1 MTRNLTAGPP
11 TRLIVLFTLPLL
23 VGNVF
28 QQLYQFTDA
37 AVVGRLVGLDGL
49 ASVGATNGLVFLLIG
64 FTWGSSA
71 GLAIPTAR
79 AFGAGDLVAMR
90 RFVAAGAYVSAGLA
104 AAIMVA
110 GTLAARPL
118 LRLMDTPPEIMDG
131 AVAFITLTCLGGGAM
146 VAFNFLSATI
156 RALGDSRTPLVF
168 LVLSCTLNAGLSFAF
183 VGGLH
188 LGVRGA
194 ALATVVA
201 QLVSVVL
208 CLVLIVRRMPELH
221 LSRDDWRPR
230 RHEMAEPVRIGLPM
244 GFQMSVIAI
253 GTLVLQY
260 GINGLGAE
268 SVAAFTAAMRVDQLA
283 AAPLNS
289 FGIAM
294 ATFVAQNRGA
304 RQWRRIRAGVV
315 RISGVSVSVA
325 VVVGL
330 TLIAVSG
337 PIAELFVGPGQ
348 AGVVAMVRQYFL
360 VNGGLYAILA
370 MVFIMRNT
378 VQGLGLSAVPTV
390 SGFLEL
396 TMRAVAGL
404 VLVHHLGFLGVCLAA
419 PLAWVGSVIPTS
431 VAWTVQRRRL
441 LEEERLAAPAPAGRT
456 WALAPAPGLPVGS
469 AAADPAD
476 RQPDELLDEVA
487 RREEL
492 GTEAE
497 LEAVAGAVPL
507 ATNA

>member
-49 ASVGATNGLVFLLIG
+49 AAVGATNGLVFLLIG

-79 AFGAGDLVAMR
+79 AFGAGDMTAMR
-90 RFVAAGAYVSAGLA
+90 RFVAAGAYVSAALA
-104 AAIMVA
+104 AIIMVA
-110 GTLAARPL
+110 GSLAARPL
-118 LRLMDTPPEIMDG
+118 LHLMNTPPEIIDG
-131 AVAFITLTCLGGGAM
+131 SVAFITMTCLGGAAM
-146 VAFNFLSATI
+146 VAFNFLSSTI

-168 LVLSCTLNAGLSFAF
+168 LVISCCLNAGLSLAF

-188 LGVRGA
+188 MGVRGA
-194 ALATVVA
+194 ALATVIA

-208 CLVLIVRRMPELH
+208 CLALIVRRMPELH

-244 GFQMSVIAI
+244 GFSMSVIAI
-253 GTLVLQY
+253 GSLVLQY

-304 RQWRRIRAGVV
+304 RQWHRIRTGVF
-315 RISGVSVSVA
+315 RISFVSIAIA

-330 TLIAVSG
+330 TLVAISG

-360 VNGGLYAILA
+360 VNGALYSILA
-370 MVFIMRNT
+370 MVFILRNT
-378 VQGLGLSAVPTV
+378 VQGLGLSAVPTL

-396 TMRAVAGL
+396 VMRAAAGL
-404 VLVHHLGFLGVCLAA
+404 VLVHRLGFLGACVAA
-419 PLAWVGSVIPTS
+419 PLAWIGSVIPTS
-431 VAWTVQRRRL
+431 IAWASQRRRL
-441 LEEERLAAPAPAGRT
+441 VDEERLAAAG
-456 WALAPAPGLPVGS
+456 AAPGPRPTDEHVPV
-469 AAADPAD
+469 AVRATTP
-476 RQPDELLDEVA
+476 RDEAYDEVA
-487 RREEL
+487 
-492 GTEAE
+492 TEAE
-497 LEAVAGAVPL
+497 LEAIGESASL
-507 ATNA
+507 AASA

>member
-11 TRLIVLFTLPLL
+11 TRLIILFTLPLL

-49 ASVGATNGLVFLLIG
+49 ASVGATNGLVFMLIG

-79 AFGAGDLVAMR
+79 AFGAGDMTAMR
-90 RFVAAGAYVSAGLA
+90 RFVAAGAYVSAALA
-104 AAIMVA
+104 AIIMVL
-110 GTLAARPL
+110 GTVAARPL
-118 LRLMDTPPEIMDG
+118 LQLMHTPPEIIDG
-131 AVAFITLTCLGGGAM
+131 SVAFITMTCLGGVAM
-146 VAFNFLSATI
+146 VAFNFLASTI

-168 LVLSCTLNAGLSFAF
+168 LVISCSLNAGLSLAF

-188 LGVRGA
+188 MGVRGA
-194 ALATVVA
+194 ALATVIA
-201 QLVSVVL
+201 QLVSVLL
-208 CLVLIVRRMPELH
+208 CLGLIARRMPELH
-221 LSRDDWRPR
+221 LTRDDWRLRPR
-230 RHEMAEPVRIGLPM
+230 EMAEPVRIGIPM

-253 GTLVLQY
+253 GSLVLQY

-268 SVAAFTAAMRVDQLA
+268 SVAAFTAALRVDQLA

-294 ATFVAQNRGA
+294 ATYVAQNRGA
-304 RQWRRIRAGVV
+304 RQWHRIRTGVF
-315 RISGVSVSVA
+315 RISFVSIAIA

-330 TLIAVSG
+330 TLIVVSG

-348 AGVVAMVRQYFL
+348 GGVVAMVRQYFL
-360 VNGGLYAILA
+360 VNGALYSILA
-370 MVFIMRNT
+370 MVFLMRNT
-378 VQGLGLSAVPTV
+378 VQGLGLSAVPTL

-396 TMRAVAGL
+396 VMRAVAGL
-404 VLVHHLGFLGVCLAA
+404 FLVRQLGFLGVCFAA

-431 VAWTVQRRRL
+431 IAWVIQRRRL
-441 LEEERLAAPAPAGRT
+441 IEEERLALAGAAPGPRADAGRAT
-456 WALAPAPGLPVGS
+456 PALVGPHD
-469 AAADPAD
+469 DPSTLD
-476 RQPDELLDEVA
+476 ETDDELATV
-487 RREEL
+487 
-492 GTEAE
+492 TE
-497 LEAVAGAVPL
+497 LEALGESVPL
-507 ATNA
+507 GATA

>member
-1 MTRNLTAGPP
+1 MTRNLTLGPP

-49 ASVGATNGLVFLLIG
+49 AAVGATNGLVFLLIG

-79 AFGAGDLVAMR
+79 AFGAGDLTAMR
-90 RFVAAGAYVSAGLA
+90 RFVAAGAYVSAALA
-104 AAIMVA
+104 LAIMVV

-131 AVAFITLTCLGGGAM
+131 SVAFITMTCLGGAAM
-146 VAFNFLSATI
+146 VAFNFLSSTI

-168 LVLSCTLNAGLSFAF
+168 LVISCCLNAALSFAF

-188 LGVRGA
+188 LGVVGA

-201 QLVSVVL
+201 QLVSVLL
-208 CLVLIVRRMPELH
+208 CLRLIVRKMPELH
-221 LSRDDWRPR
+221 LGREDWRPR
-230 RHEMAEPVRIGLPM
+230 WHEMAEPVRIGLPM

-260 GINGLGAE
+260 GINGLGAP

-294 ATFVAQNRGA
+294 ATYVAQNRGA
-304 RQWRRIRAGVV
+304 RQWRRIRVGVF
-315 RISGVSVSVA
+315 RISFVSIGVA

-337 PIAELFVGPGQ
+337 PIARLFVGG
-348 AGVVAMVRQYFL
+348 GEEYVVGLVRQYFT
-360 VNGGLYAILA
+360 VNGALYSILA

-378 VQGLGLSAVPTV
+378 VQGLGLSAVPTL

-396 TMRAVAGL
+396 VMRAVAGL
-404 VLVHHLGFLGVCLAA
+404 LLVHQFGFLGVCFAA
-419 PLAWVGSVIPTS
+419 PLAWIGSVIPTS
-431 VAWTVQRRRL
+431 IAWAAQRRRL
-441 LEEERLAAPAPAGRT
+441 IEEEELATVCPGARPAVAG
-456 WALAPAPGLPVGS
+456 PVE
-469 AAADPAD
+469 P
-476 RQPDELLDEVA
+476 
-487 RREEL
+487 
-492 GTEAE
+492 EAVSE
-497 LEAVAGAVPL
+497 LEAVGESTPY
-507 ATNA
+507 ATSA

>member
-1 MTRNLTAGPP
+1 MTRSLTAGPP

-79 AFGAGDLVAMR
+79 AFGAGDMAAMR
-90 RFVAAGAYVSAGLA
+90 RFVAAGAYVSAALA
-104 AAIMVA
+104 AVIMVT

-118 LRLMDTPPEIMDG
+118 LHLMNTPPEIIDG
-131 AVAFITLTCLGGGAM
+131 SVAFITMTCLGGGAM
-146 VAFNFLSATI
+146 VAFNFLSSTI

-168 LVLSCTLNAGLSFAF
+168 LVMSCCLNAGLSVGF

-188 LGVRGA
+188 MGVRGA
-194 ALATVVA
+194 ALATVIA
-201 QLVSVVL
+201 QLVSVVA
-208 CLVLIVRRMPELH
+208 CLALIARRMPELH

-244 GFQMSVIAI
+244 GFSMSVIAI
-253 GTLVLQY
+253 GSLVLQY

-304 RQWRRIRAGVV
+304 RQWHRIRTGVF
-315 RISGVSVSVA
+315 RVSFVSIAIA

-330 TLIAVSG
+330 TLITISG

-348 AGVVAMVRQYFL
+348 PGVVAMVHRYFL
-360 VNGGLYAILA
+360 VNGALYSILA

-378 VQGLGLSAVPTV
+378 VQGLGLSAVPTL

-396 TMRAVAGL
+396 VMRAVAGL
-404 VLVHHLGFLGVCLAA
+404 VLVHHLGFLGAIVAA
-419 PLAWVGSVIPTS
+419 PLAWIGSVVPTS
-431 VAWTVQRRRL
+431 IAWTVQRRRL
-441 LEEERLAAPAPAGRT
+441 IEEEHLAAVGA
-456 WALAPAPGLPVGS
+456 APGPRTVDEHG
-469 AAADPAD
+469 PATAGH
-476 RQPDELLDEVA
+476 RGAYDELA
-487 RREEL
+487 
-492 GTEAE
+492 TEAE
-497 LEAVAGAVPL
+497 LDALGQSEPL
-507 ATNA
+507 AASA

>member
-1 MTRNLTAGPP
+1 MTRNLTVGPP

-49 ASVGATNGLVFLLIG
+49 GAVGATNGLVFLLIG

-79 AFGAGDLVAMR
+79 AFGAGDMVAMR
-90 RFVAAGAYVSAGLA
+90 RFVAAGTYLSI
-104 AAIMVA
+104 AIALFITVV
-110 GTLAARPL
+110 GSLAARPL
-118 LRLMDTPPEIMDG
+118 LQLMNTPPELIDG
-131 AVAFITLTCLGGGAM
+131 STAFLVTTFAGSAAM
-146 VAFNFLSATI
+146 VAFNFLSSTI

-168 LVLSCTLNAGLSFAF
+168 LVLSCCLNAGLVYMF
-183 VGGLH
+183 VAWLH

-194 ALATVVA
+194 ALATVTA
-201 QLVSVVL
+201 QTVSVLL
-208 CLVLIVRRMPELH
+208 CLRLIVRRMPELH

-260 GINGLGAE
+260 AINGLGAQ
-268 SVAAFTAAMRVDQLA
+268 SVAAFTAAMRVDQMA

-294 ATFVAQNRGA
+294 STYVAQNRGA
-304 RQWRRIRAGVV
+304 RQWRRIRVGVF
-315 RISGVSVSVA
+315 RISFVSVGLAIVI
-325 VVVGL
+325 GL

-337 PIAELFVGPGQ
+337 PIARLFVGSGEDY
-348 AGVVAMVRQYFL
+348 VVGLVRQYFV
-360 VNGGLYAILA
+360 VNGALYAILA

-378 VQGLGLSAVPTV
+378 VQGLGLSAVPTL

-396 TMRAVAGL
+396 TMRASAGL
-404 VLVHHLGFLGVCLAA
+404 ILVHHLGFLGVCLAA
-419 PLAWVGSVIPTS
+419 PLAWVGSVLPTS
-431 VAWTVQRRRL
+431 IAWVVQRRRL
-441 LEEERLAAPAPAGRT
+441 LEEEQREASRPTTTAVPVAPAPT
-456 WALAPAPGLPVGS
+456 APAG
-469 AAADPAD
+469 DPAT
-476 RQPDELLDEVA
+476 V
-487 RREEL
+487 
-492 GTEAE
+492 TE
-497 LEAVAGAVPL
+497 LEAYAESA
-507 ATNA
+507 AMAASA

>member
-1 MTRNLTAGPP
+1 MTRSLTTGPP

-49 ASVGATNGLVFLLIG
+49 AAVGATNGLVFLLIG

-79 AFGAGDLVAMR
+79 AFGAGDMVAMR
-90 RFVAAGAYVSAGLA
+90 RFVAAGAYVSMAIA
-104 AAIMVA
+104 AIIMVA
-110 GTLAARPL
+110 GSLAARPL

-131 AVAFITLTCLGGGAM
+131 SVAFITLTCLGGAAM
-146 VAFNFLSATI
+146 VAFNFLSSTI

-168 LVLSCTLNAGLSFAF
+168 LVVSCCLNAGLSFAF

-194 ALATVVA
+194 ALATVTA
-201 QLVSVVL
+201 QLVSVLL
-208 CLVLIVRRMPELH
+208 CLRLIARTMPELH
-221 LSRDDWRPR
+221 LTRDDWRLR
-230 RHEMAEPVRIGLPM
+230 WHEMAEPVRVGLPM

-253 GTLVLQY
+253 GTLALQY

-289 FGIAM
+289 FGIAI

-304 RQWRRIRAGVV
+304 RQWHRIREGVFRTSV
-315 RISGVSVSVA
+315 VSVA
-325 VVVGL
+325 LAIVVGL

-337 PIAELFVGPGQ
+337 PIARLFVGGGQ
-348 AGVVAMVRQYFL
+348 DYVVSLVRQYFY
-360 VNGGLYAILA
+360 VNGALYALLA
-370 MVFIMRNT
+370 MLFMMRNT
-378 VQGLGLSAVPTV
+378 VQGLGLSAVPTL

-396 TMRAVAGL
+396 AMRATAGL
-404 VLVHHLGFLGVCLAA
+404 VLVHHFGFLGVCFAA
-419 PLAWVGSVIPTS
+419 PLAWVGSVVPTS
-431 VAWTVQRRRL
+431 IAWVVQRRRL
-441 LEEERLAAPAPAGRT
+441 IEEEELARSCPGARGGPGR
-456 WALAPAPGLPVGS
+456 PGASGEP
-469 AAADPAD
+469 
-476 RQPDELLDEVA
+476 
-487 RREEL
+487 
-492 GTEAE
+492 GTVE
-497 LEAVAGAVPL
+497 LEAVEELEAIGDSAPVGAT
-507 ATNA
+507 A

>member
-1 MTRNLTAGPP
+1 MTRNLTSGPP

-49 ASVGATNGLVFLLIG
+49 GAVGATNGLVFLLIG

-71 GLAIPTAR
+71 GLAIPIAR

-90 RFVAAGAYVSAGLA
+90 RFVAAGAYVSVGIA
-104 AAIMVA
+104 ALITV
-110 GTLAARPL
+110 GGSLVARPL
-118 LRLMDTPPEIMDG
+118 LRLMDTPPELIDG
-131 AVAFITLTCLGGGAM
+131 SVAFLVTTLLGSAAM
-146 VAFNFLSATI
+146 VAFNFLSSTI
-156 RALGDSRTPLVF
+156 RALGDSRTPLLF
-168 LVLSCTLNAGLSFAF
+168 LVLSCCLNAGLVFAF
-183 VGGLH
+183 VAWLH

-194 ALATVVA
+194 ALATVTA
-201 QLVSVVL
+201 QLVSVAG
-208 CLVLIVRRMPELH
+208 CLWLIARRMPELH

-230 RHEMAEPVRIGLPM
+230 RHEMAEPVRIGVPM

-260 GINGLGAE
+260 AINGLGAE

-294 ATFVAQNRGA
+294 ATYVAQNRGA
-304 RQWRRIRAGVV
+304 RQWHRIRTGVF
-315 RISGVSVSVA
+315 RISFVSIGLA
-325 VVVGL
+325 IVVGL

-337 PIAELFVGPGQ
+337 PIARLFVGGGED
-348 AGVVAMVRQYFL
+348 AVVAMVRQYFV
-360 VNGGLYAILA
+360 VNGALYSILA

-378 VQGLGLSAVPTV
+378 VQGLGLSAVPTI

-396 TMRAVAGL
+396 AMRAAAGL
-404 VLVHHLGFLGVCLAA
+404 VLVQHLGFLGVCFAA
-419 PLAWVGSVIPTS
+419 PLAWVGSVVPTS
-431 VAWTVQRRRL
+431 IAWLAQRRRL
-441 LEEERLAAPAPAGRT
+441 VEEEELATGCPGVTARRVPEESDEDPTAVVELQ
-456 WALAPAPGLPVGS
+456 ALGESEPM
-469 AAADPAD
+469 AAASA
-476 RQPDELLDEVA
+476 
-487 RREEL
+487 
-492 GTEAE
+492 
-497 LEAVAGAVPL
+497 
-507 ATNA
+507 